1 MENQRNLL
9 IIVGPT
15 AVGKTETAILLAER
29 LDAEIISADS
39 RLLYRGMDIGTA
51 KPSLAERARVRH
63 HMIDIADPDEI
74 WSLAVYQSRVHEIIT
89 GIHNQQ
95 RLPILVGGTGQYVRA
110 FSQGWMA
117 PIAQPEP
124 ELRRILENWSREI
137 TPEGLHKRLAI
148 LDPQAATQIDFHNV
162 RRTIRALEV
171 ILLTGQLFS
180 VQRINVHSPYRLLT
194 VGLTRPRSELYDRI
208 DSRIDK
214 MFSEGLIYE
223 VEALLSKG
231 YSPGLPSLSAIGYRE
246 VIEYLSGS
254 LILDQAIAK
263 MKKKTR
269 NFVRRQANWF
279 KPDDP
284 DIHWF
289 DAGNETINAI
299 EAFVKEWIE
308 QGDMISHDG

>member
-29 LDAEIISADS
+29 LEAEIISADS

-63 HMIDIADPDEI
+63 HMIDMADPDEI
-74 WSLAVYQSRVHEIIT
+74 WSLAVYQPRVHEIIT
-89 GIHNQQ
+89 EIHHQQ

-110 FSQGWMA
+110 ISQGWQA
-117 PIAQPEP
+117 PVVQPNP
-124 ELRRILENWSREI
+124 DLRRILENWSREI

-180 VQRINVHSPYRLLT
+180 AQRINVPSPYRLLT
-194 VGLTRPRSELYDRI
+194 VGLTRPRSELYERI
-208 DSRIDK
+208 DFRIEK
-214 MFSEGLIYE
+214 MFSEGLIDE
-223 VEALLSKG
+223 VQALLSKG

-254 LILDQAIAK
+254 ITMDQAIAQ

-269 NFVRRQANWF
+269 NFVRRQVNWF

-289 DAGNETINAI
+289 DAGNETVNAI
-299 EAFVKEWIE
+299 EALIKEWIK
-308 QGDMISHDG
+308 QGEMT